1 MLIQKAEVKV
11 QTAKLLAC
19 PSAESLWASDPISG
33 EVTHGG
39 FPVEA
44 DQRAE
49 QRQDCLLS
57 PQSSAKIGFCHH
69 GAERKFA
76 SVTTEQR

>member
-1 MLIQKAEVKV
+1 MIYNPLMLIQKAEVKV

-49 QRQDCLLS
+49 QRQDCLLLWLEYIRHYARIS
-57 PQSSAKIGFCHH
+57 
-69 GAERKFA
+69 E
-76 SVTTEQR
+76 T

>member
-49 QRQDCLLS
+49 QRQDCLLLWLEYIRHYARIS
-57 PQSSAKIGFCHH
+57 
-69 GAERKFA
+69 E
-76 SVTTEQR
+76 T

>member
-1 MLIQKAEVKV
+1 MIYNPLMLIQKAEVKV

-33 EVTHGG
+33 EVRHRG

-49 QRQDCLLS
+49 QRQDCLLLWLEYIRHLC
-57 PQSSAKIGFCHH
+57 QNF
-69 GAERKFA
+69 
-76 SVTTEQR
+76 